1 MKYVPILKWKAAEL
15 TSLTKTNPDHRKEV
29 VPLAEIVLPS
39 INTLDKATGT
49 RKSDEQIHQEMVLK
63 LTQQRVLEVP
73 EEFETAWKSGAIYLD
88 VTLIHD
94 EERTTEL
101 KCFTLKT
108 IAEGCQAKDLKIIP
122 VVNIAD
128 ASEIITT
135 VRELIRST
143 KTGEVCIRVTSSGLK
158 DISILNNK
166 LAQILVDLGT
176 THDKVHLLID
186 LKYLESSAVDYK
198 SLFDQA
204 QLIQNLADYKEFIFA
219 AGAFPVDMSKFNS
232 DNNPCLTSRLDW
244 KEWCEN
250 VSKEGLVRKPTYS
263 DYTIRHPH
271 YSESLQFMEAT
282 STLKY
287 TAKLEW
293 MIFKGQKRNF
303 GAYLANASVL
313 VDLPEFKDSTDS
325 RLGAFSYGD
334 QYIVDKANHFPKY
347 AADQSVKGT
356 GRNQDWIAAGINHH
370 TALVIQQL
378 SNLGG

>member
-15 TSLTKTNPDHRKEV
+15 TSLTKTNPDFRNEV

-39 INTLDKATGT
+39 VNTLDKATGT
-49 RKSDEQIHQEMVLK
+49 RKTDEQIHKEMVLK
-63 LTQQRVLEVP
+63 LMHQRALEVP
-73 EEFETAWKSGAIYLD
+73 DEFESAWKSGAIYLD
-88 VTLIHD
+88 VTLLHD
-94 EERTTEL
+94 EGRTTEL

-108 IAEGCQAKDLKIIP
+108 ITEGCKAKDLKIIP
-122 VVNIAD
+122 VVNVAD
-128 ASEIITT
+128 ASEIIST
-135 VRELIRST
+135 VRELISST

-158 DISILNNK
+158 DVSILNDK

-176 THDKVHLLID
+176 TQDKVHLLID
-186 LKYLESSAVDYK
+186 LKYLESSTLDYK

-204 QLIQNLADYKEFIFA
+204 QLVQNLAEYKEFIFA

-232 DNNPCLTSRLDW
+232 DNNPCLTSRQDW
-244 KEWCEN
+244 KQWCEN
-250 VSKEGLVRKPTYS
+250 ASREGLIRKPTYS
-263 DYTIRHPH
+263 DYTIRHPY

-287 TAKLEW
+287 TAKSDW

-313 VDLPEFKDSTDS
+313 VHLPEFKESTNNKH
-325 RLGAFSYGD
+325 GAFSYGD
-334 QYIVDKANHFPKY
+334 QYIVDKASHFPKY